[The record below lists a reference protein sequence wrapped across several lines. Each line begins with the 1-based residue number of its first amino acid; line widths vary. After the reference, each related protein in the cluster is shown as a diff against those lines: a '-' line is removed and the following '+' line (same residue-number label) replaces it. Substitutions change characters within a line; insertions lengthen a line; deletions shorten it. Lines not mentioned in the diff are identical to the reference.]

1 MPAFVKRSVGSSA
14 GINEDDGT
22 RRWPRSSKKRRNRS
36 LTSVDFIPAPDDLR
50 NPIRRKTAAGQR
62 IEDAPATQRRREMR
76 ARLPQSLE
84 RAPEGLV
91 FPFGRALALEG
102 RRDRVAR
109 EAARLQ
115 LPL

>member
-50 NPIRRKTAAGQR
+50 NPVCRKTAPRQR
-62 IEDAPATQRRREMR
+62 VEDAPTPQWRREVC
-76 ARLPQSLE
+76 ARLPQPLE
-84 RAPEGLV
+84 RATQ
-91 FPFGRALALEG
+91 GR
-102 RRDRVAR
+102 V
-109 EAARLQ
+109 
-115 LPL
+115 LPLRRPLGFERRRHPPPPHPPRPPP